1 MVVIEFT
8 RNGVGDCI
16 KIAEE
21 NLQEQLKILVND
33 FINGKIDYL
42 HIFHN

>member
-1 MVVIEFT
+1 MIIVEFM
-8 RNGVGDCI
+8 RDGVGDCI

-21 NLQEQLKILVND
+21 NSQGQLETLVND

-42 HIFHN
+42 HIFRN